1 MDNLTYEFFIRR
13 CQGCDRLKHG
23 ADKEIWEDMVLK
35 HYNFQ
40 HATVG
45 DFIIT
50 QKEFGEKLGEL
61 QAYLDEAYIKLI
73 AVANKKKLNRNIIGQ
88 LLETRTAVAVSSEPK
103 EIFDALKSAFR
114 VMNENNL

>member
-23 ADKEIWEDMVLK
+23 ADTEIWEDMVIK
-35 HYNFQ
+35 HYNLQ

-50 QKEFGEKLGEL
+50 QKEFGKKLGEV
-61 QAYLDEAYIKLI
+61 QANLDEAYNKLI
-73 AVANKKKLNRNIIGQ
+73 AAASKKKLNQKVIGQ
-88 LLETRTAVAVSSEPK
+88 LLESKTVVALSSEPK